1 MSTPARVLIVC
12 SDLFFSTQLRSAA
25 QVTGAQAD
33 VELSAARIGERT
45 AAGHYSAIAL
55 DLEMS
60 GLDVAAAL
68 AALPVENRPHVM
80 AFGPHVQ
87 AQRLKAARDAGCDTV
102 VPRSMA
108 AEALAKMVDGR

>member
-1 MSTPARVLIVC
+1 MSTPARVLLIC

-25 QVTGAQAD
+25 QSAGAQAD

-45 AAGHYSAIAL
+45 ATAAYSLIVI
-55 DLEMS
+55 DLEMTS
-60 GLDVAAAL
+60 LDLAAAL
-68 AALPVENRPHVM
+68 AALPAENRPHVL

-102 VPRSMA
+102 VPRSVA
-108 AEALAKMVDGR
+108 AETLAKIVDGR